1 MNNGSKIKLE
11 RAFQSDIQVKKNGI
25 IEGCAN
31 YTPVKAEELTDQ
43 IVLKTFQGSVD
54 IEAVNAGFSKVNLD
68 TRYTNV
74 NVGINSSANYSVEAK
89 TAYTKVEL
97 PTNMQNVKLETSNS
111 NNHNHV
117 LGEVNTGSDDSKS
130 SVYINSF
137 QGKVKFD

>member
-43 IVLKTFQGSVD
+43 IVLKTFLGSVD

-68 TRYTNV
+68 TRY
-74 NVGINSSANYSVEAK
+74 
-89 TAYTKVEL
+89 
-97 PTNMQNVKLETSNS
+97 TNMQNVKLETSNS

-137 QGKVKFD
+137 RGKVKFD